1 MWTSKRVQQLPGTL
15 NERGG
20 TLRPPQVPQKETIGT
35 ADLLIGYFVI
45 GSKNHKNELIAM
57 F

>member
-1 MWTSKRVQQLPGTL
+1 MNV
-15 NERGG
+15 GG